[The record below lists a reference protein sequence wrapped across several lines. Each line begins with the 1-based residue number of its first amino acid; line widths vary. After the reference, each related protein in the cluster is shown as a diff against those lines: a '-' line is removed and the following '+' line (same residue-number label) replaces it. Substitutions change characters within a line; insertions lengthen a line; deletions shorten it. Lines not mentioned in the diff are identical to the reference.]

1 MAQRAPAI
9 DKPVAGPHVAVEIG
23 RLLVLLIVATL
34 LQTTVAANIR
44 ILGANPDFVLV
55 FVVAVA
61 LLRGA
66 EIGAAFG
73 FVAGGIVSIALFE
86 PPGVRSLALVAVGY
100 LVGRYA
106 ETVDLSPSVAPIVSV
121 FVATLVAESLELL
134 AQFLFGRE
142 VPLMYLMGRWVIPLL
157 VLDSLLAVPLYLV
170 ARWWLRGE
178 RHVRISET

>member
-1 MAQRAPAI
+1 MAQRVPAI
-9 DKPVAGPHVAVEIG
+9 DKPVDGPHIAAEVG
-23 RLLVLLIVATL
+23 RLFVLLIVATL

-66 EIGAAFG
+66 EIGATFG
-73 FVAGGIVSIALFE
+73 FFAGGIVSIALFE

-106 ETVDLSPSVAPIVSV
+106 ETADLSPSVAPIVSV
-121 FVATLVAESLELL
+121 FVATLIAESLELL

-142 VPLMYLMGRWVIPLL
+142 VPVLYLIGRWVIPLL
-157 VLDSLLAVPLYLV
+157 VLDTLLAVPLYVV

-178 RHVRISET
+178 RRVRISEA

>member
-1 MAQRAPAI
+1 MAQRVPAI
-9 DKPVAGPHVAVEIG
+9 ENPGVGPHIAAEIS
-23 RLLVLLIVATL
+23 RLFVLLIVATL
-34 LQTTVAANIR
+34 LQTAVAANFR

-73 FVAGGIVSIALFE
+73 FVAGALVSIALFE

-106 ETVDLSPSVAPIVSV
+106 ETADLSPSVAPIVSV
-121 FVATLVAESLELL
+121 FVATLIAESIELL

-142 VPLMYLMGRWVIPLL
+142 VPLLYLLGRWVIPLL

>member
-1 MAQRAPAI
+1 MAQRVPAI
-9 DKPVAGPHVAVEIG
+9 EKPADGPHVVAEIG
-23 RLLVLLIVATL
+23 RLFALLVVATL
-34 LQTTVAANIR
+34 LQTAVAANIR
-44 ILGANPDFVLV
+44 ILGANPDFVLI

-73 FVAGGIVSIALFE
+73 FVAGAIVSIALFE

-106 ETVDLSPSVAPIVSV
+106 ETADLSPSFAPIVSV
-121 FVATLVAESLELL
+121 FVATLLAESLELL
-134 AQFLFGRE
+134 AQFLFGRQ
-142 VPLMYLMGRWVIPLL
+142 VPLLYLMGRWVIPLL
-157 VLDSLLAVPLYLV
+157 VLDCLLAVPLYLV
-170 ARWWLRGE
+170 ARWWLGGE

>member
-1 MAQRAPAI
+1 MAQRVPAI
-9 DKPVAGPHVAVEIG
+9 EKPVAGPHVVVEVG
-23 RLLVLLIVATL
+23 RLFVLLVVATL

-44 ILGANPDFVLV
+44 ILGAQPDFVLI

-66 EIGAAFG
+66 EIGATFG

-86 PPGVRSLALVAVGY
+86 PPGVRSLSLVAVGY
-100 LVGRYA
+100 LVGRYS
-106 ETVDLSPSVAPIVSV
+106 ETADLSPSVAPIVSV
-121 FVATLVAESLELL
+121 FAATLIAEALSLL

-142 VPLMYLMGRWVIPLL
+142 VPVLYLTGHWIVPLL

-170 ARWWLRGE
+170 ARWWLRGD
-178 RHVRISET
+178 RHARISET

>member
-1 MAQRAPAI
+1 MAQRVPAI
-9 DKPVAGPHVAVEIG
+9 DKPVDGPHIAAEVG
-23 RLLVLLIVATL
+23 RLFVLLIVATL

-66 EIGAAFG
+66 EIGATFG
-73 FVAGGIVSIALFE
+73 FFAGGIVSIALFE

-106 ETVDLSPSVAPIVSV
+106 ETADLSPSVAPIVSV
-121 FVATLVAESLELL
+121 FVATLIAESLELL

-142 VPLMYLMGRWVIPLL
+142 VPVLYLIGRWVIPLL
-157 VLDSLLAVPLYLV
+157 VLDTLLAVPLYVV
-170 ARWWLRGE
+170 ARFWLRGE
-178 RHVRISET
+178 RRVRISEA

>member
-1 MAQRAPAI
+1 M
-9 DKPVAGPHVAVEIG
+9 
-23 RLLVLLIVATL
+23 
-34 LQTTVAANIR
+34 
-44 ILGANPDFVLV
+44 
-55 FVVAVA
+55 
-61 LLRGA
+61 
-66 EIGAAFG
+66 
-73 FVAGGIVSIALFE
+73 
-86 PPGVRSLALVAVGY
+86 RSLALVAVGY

-121 FVATLVAESLELL
+121 FVATLIAESLELL

-142 VPLMYLMGRWVIPLL
+142 VPLLYLMGRWVIPLL

>member
-1 MAQRAPAI
+1 MALRAPAI
-9 DKPVAGPHVAVEIG
+9 DKPADGPHVAVDIG
-23 RLLVLLIVATL
+23 RLLVLLVVATL
-34 LQTTVAANIR
+34 LQTAVAANIH

-66 EIGAAFG
+66 EVGAIFG

-86 PPGVRSLALVAVGY
+86 PPGVRSLSLVAVGY

-106 ETVDLSPSVAPIVSV
+106 ETADLSPNIAPIVSA
-121 FVATLVAESLELL
+121 FVATLIFEAFSLLS
-134 AQFLFGRE
+134 QFLFGRE
-142 VPLMYLMGRWVIPLL
+142 VPLVYLFDHWVIPLL

-178 RHVRISET
+178 RRVRISET

>member
-1 MAQRAPAI
+1 MAQRVPAI
-9 DKPVAGPHVAVEIG
+9 DKPVDGPHIAAEVG
-23 RLLVLLIVATL
+23 RLFVLLVVATL

-73 FVAGGIVSIALFE
+73 FVAGGLVSIALFE

-106 ETVDLSPSVAPIVSV
+106 ETADLSPSVAPIVSV
-121 FVATLVAESLELL
+121 FVGDPDRRVAGAARPVPVRARGARPVPDGPLGHPAARARLPAGRAALPRGALVAE
-134 AQFLFGRE
+134 R
-142 VPLMYLMGRWVIPLL
+142 
-157 VLDSLLAVPLYLV
+157 
-170 ARWWLRGE
+170 
-178 RHVRISET
+178 

>member
-1 MAQRAPAI
+1 MAQRVPAI
-9 DKPVAGPHVAVEIG
+9 DKPVDGPHIAAEVG
-23 RLLVLLIVATL
+23 RLFVLLIVATL

-66 EIGAAFG
+66 EIGATFG
-73 FVAGGIVSIALFE
+73 FFAGAIVSIALFE

-106 ETVDLSPSVAPIVSV
+106 ETADLSPSVAPIVSV
-121 FVATLVAESLELL
+121 FVATLIAESLELL

-142 VPLMYLMGRWVIPLL
+142 VPVLYLMGRWVIPLL
-157 VLDSLLAVPLYLV
+157 VLDTLLAVPLYVV

-178 RHVRISET
+178 RRVRISEA

>member
-1 MAQRAPAI
+1 MILARKQTESSDWQWPSAGS
-9 DKPVAGPHVAVEIG
+9 VARLAAV
-23 RLLVLLIVATL
+23 LIVAVL
-34 LQTTVAANIR
+34 LQTTVAPNIR

-100 LVGRYA
+100 LVGRYS
-106 ETVDLSPSVAPIVSV
+106 ETADLSPSVAPIVSV
-121 FVATLVAESLELL
+121 FAATLIAESLELL

-142 VPLMYLMGRWVIPLL
+142 VPLLYLMGRWVIPLL

>member
-1 MAQRAPAI
+1 MAQRVPAI
-9 DKPVAGPHVAVEIG
+9 ENPADAPHVAAELG
-23 RLLVLLIVATL
+23 RLFVLLVVATL
-34 LQTTVAANIR
+34 LQTAVAANIH
-44 ILGANPDFVLV
+44 ILGANPDFVLI

-66 EIGAAFG
+66 EYGAVFG

-86 PPGVRSLALVAVGY
+86 TPGVRSLSMVAVGY

-121 FVATLVAESLELL
+121 FVATLIAESLSLL
-134 AQFLFGRE
+134 TQFLFGRE
-142 VPLMYLMGRWVIPLL
+142 VPLVYLVDHWVVPLL
-157 VLDSLLAVPLYLV
+157 VLDSLLAMPLYLV

-178 RHVRISET
+178 RRVRISET